1 MADRREPPL
10 KAPPRAPEPERLVL
24 QGEHRR
30 SGPSKGRAGRAIRGT
45 IFAIFGIACLVVGA
59 WDLLRGGGIN
69 PSLPPAVEAAE
80 DLAVVTAGVYV
91 SLRAIN
97 AALSAAQE
105 VEVGASIGA
114 QASLQ
119 PLKVLEPV
127 DDTVERVADIVFAVA
142 AGAALATVGLQP
154 VAALGLIVLG
164 IGLIGYGFSSGSAAR
179 ASLRAVRL
187 GAAMGLVLPLVFAGG
202 VWLGQVATQ
211 SQWDSAV
218 AELDAVAGEARV
230 LIGAGDDGLIEAAE
244 GQDGMIGGFLAAI
257 TGARDSVAGYV
268 EAGAVFTREADR
280 LFSATLT
287 IIGIFVLRV
296 LVLPV
301 LLLWSVMLLVR
312 RSVE

>member
-1 MADRREPPL
+1 MDA
-10 KAPPRAPEPERLVL
+10 ERPVL
-24 QGEHRR
+24 QGERR
-30 SGPSKGRAGRAIRGT
+30 GDAPKGQRAGLRPV
-45 IFAIFGIACLVVGA
+45 IFAIVGLVCLVVGA
-59 WDLLRGGGIN
+59 WDLVRGGGIN
-69 PSLPPAVEAAE
+69 PALPPAVDAAE
-80 DLAVVTAGVYV
+80 DVAVVTAGVYV

-127 DDTVERVADIVFAVA
+127 DDTVERVADVVFAVA

-154 VAALGLIVLG
+154 VAAIGLIVLG
-164 IGLIGYGFSSGSAAR
+164 VGLVGYGLGRGSTAR

-187 GAAMGLVLPLVFAGG
+187 GAALGLVLPLVFAGG
-202 VWLGQVATQ
+202 VWLGEVATQ
-211 SQWDSAV
+211 AQWDAAM

-230 LIGAGDDGLIEAAE
+230 LIGAGEGDLIDAAE
-244 GQDGMIGGFLAAI
+244 GGEGMLSGFISAI
-257 TGARDSVAGYV
+257 TGARDSVQGYV
-268 EAGAVFTREADR
+268 DAAAVFTREADT

-301 LLLWSVMLLVR
+301 LLLWSVMVLVR